1 MASESVIS
9 SKNLAN
15 KKNQSLNKLENRN
28 ISRKNMTNNP
38 ALQKGRYEPHEF
50 FTIDKET
57 PTINKL
63 ITVENA
69 PILTKEGIPAIYNVK
84 IK

>member
-1 MASESVIS
+1 
-9 SKNLAN
+9 
-15 KKNQSLNKLENRN
+15 
-28 ISRKNMTNNP
+28 MTNNP